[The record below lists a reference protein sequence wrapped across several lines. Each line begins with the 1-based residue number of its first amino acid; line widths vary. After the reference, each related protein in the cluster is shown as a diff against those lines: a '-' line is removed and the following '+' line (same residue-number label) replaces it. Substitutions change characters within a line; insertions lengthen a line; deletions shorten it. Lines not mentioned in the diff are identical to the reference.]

1 MSLLIVLLFFART
14 ESGELSSEYLA
25 AIRRAD
31 SLYWAGRYQAA
42 LIAYETAQNI
52 LPDEPGPQVGIGW
65 TLLRMSEYARAEE
78 VLRRVLELHPD
89 NEQARRG
96 LALLPLFYR
105 VRLTATLTGSS
116 DAARILAGFLE
127 YNHLFRT
134 TFTVGVQNISLRG
147 GWNGMNA
154 ALVVFHRLRYP
165 WSVRLDV
172 FLLASTSDR
181 AYRRYVYAPSLG
193 YRWREWNTRAVC
205 FGWDRLGTVGLQ
217 LDIQHP
223 LPFGLDFHATPTL
236 NRSGDSLGW
245 FIPASVSRQLTPYL
259 RTQAMAGW
267 GSIADYID
275 LDVPALYN
283 QWERF
288 TATARLG
295 ADATIVRRFRLA
307 AFVTWEKYSTS
318 HSIFLSFVLSA
329 RF

>member
-1 MSLLIVLLFFART
+1 MNLVFVFLLLARP
-14 ESGELSSEYLA
+14 EARELSSEYLA

-42 LIAYETAQNI
+42 LMAYETAQSI
-52 LPDEPGPQVGIGW
+52 LPDEPGPRVGIGW
-65 TLLRMSEYARAEE
+65 TLLRMSEYARAED

-96 LALLPLFYR
+96 LALLPLPYR
-105 VRLTATLTGSS
+105 VKFTATLTGSS
-116 DAARILAGFLE
+116 DAARILSGFLE
-127 YNHLFRT
+127 YNQRFQT
-134 TFTVGVQNISLRG
+134 TFTVGVQNVSLRD
-147 GWNGMNA
+147 GWNGVNT

-165 WSVRLDV
+165 WFVRLDA

-181 AYRRYVYAPSLG
+181 AYRRYAYAPSVG
-193 YRWREWNTRAVC
+193 YRWREWNARAVF

-223 LPFGLDFHATPTL
+223 LSFGLDFRVMPTL
-236 NRSGDSLGW
+236 NRSGDSQGW
-245 FIPASVSRQLTPYL
+245 FIPALVSRQLTPYL
-259 RTQAMAGW
+259 RAQVMAGW

-288 TATARLG
+288 TATARFG
-295 ADATIVRRFRLA
+295 VDATIVRRFRLA

-318 HSIFLSFVLSA
+318 RSIFLSFILSA
-329 RF
+329 RL